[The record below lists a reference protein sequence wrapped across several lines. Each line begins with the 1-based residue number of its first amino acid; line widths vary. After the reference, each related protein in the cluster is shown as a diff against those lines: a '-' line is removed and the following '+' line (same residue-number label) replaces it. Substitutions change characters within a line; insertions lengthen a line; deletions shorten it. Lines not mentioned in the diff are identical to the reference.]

1 MSRFRFFVVGLVI
14 LALGLILGYAGEKE
28 FWASKPYTE
37 WTEKE
42 VEKLL
47 KNSPWS
53 KSIPVSF
60 GMMGSEQGGSGRG
73 RGGGGMPR
81 GGGGMESGGESGGGG
96 RGGRGGSGDGPSM
109 RIVEVLVTWYSRPV
123 REAMARSITLRN
135 PEPQN
140 EELDKFLKYPDT
152 PYFSIM
158 VIGWMGES
166 RGNREEAIEKLRKE
180 TFLEKKNKQRISV
193 ANLILPARRGQ
204 PLVLLFPKETDGK
217 PTLTLEDKQVTLRTT
232 LGQITI
238 RAGFK
243 LADMAIQ
250 GELAL

>member
-1 MSRFRFFVVGLVI
+1 MSDSRFCLTLAI
-14 LALGLILGYAGEKE
+14 LALCVAFGYAGEKA
-28 FWASKPYTE
+28 FWATKAYTE

-42 VEKLL
+42 VAKLL
-47 KNSPWS
+47 KDSPWS
-53 KSIPVSF
+53 KSISVSL
-60 GMMGSEQGGSGRG
+60 GMMGNEQGGSGGG

-81 GGGGMESGGESGGGG
+81 GGGGMESGGESGAGG
-96 RGGRGGSGDGPSM
+96 RGGRGGSGGGQSM
-109 RIVEVLVTWYSRPV
+109 RVVEVLVTWYSRPV

-140 EELDKFLKYPDT
+140 EELDGFLKYPDA
-152 PYFSIM
+152 PYFNIL

-166 RGNREEAIEKLRKE
+166 RGNREEIIERLRKE
-180 TFLEKKNKQRISV
+180 TYLEKKNKQRISL
-193 ANLILPARRGQ
+193 ADLILPARRGQ
-204 PLVLLFPKETDGK
+204 PLVLLFPKETEGK
-217 PTLTLEDKQVTLRTT
+217 PTLTLEDKEVTLRTIV
-232 LGQITI
+232 GQNSI